1 VDRKVKN
8 KLMQPWWIGLA
19 AVLVW
24 SSTAKAQDYPNR
36 SVTMVVAA
44 AAGGPIDVFTRI
56 IAQRMSPLLGQSVV
70 VENIGGGGGT
80 VGAQHVAK
88 AEPDGYTTLLGTL
101 ATHAN
106 PLLYVDKPLY
116 DPQSDFAPVALVAEI
131 PLVLIVRKEFAANTL
146 QEFIA
151 YAKANQDRM
160 NYGSAGVGSASHL
173 GCAMLD
179 QAMGTHIQH
188 VPYRGTGPAMED
200 LLAGRIDYLCDIA
213 VTAVPSIKNGTV
225 KGIAVLGGQ
234 RMAVLPDLQT
244 AGEGGLPSLQA
255 STWTALF
262 LPKGATPAI
271 VAKLNGAVVAAMNE
285 PGLREQLND
294 LAATLV
300 APERRTPTYLASFV
314 KSEWDKWGAAIHA
327 GGAIP
332 K

>member
-1 VDRKVKN
+1 VKN
-8 KLMQPWWIGLA
+8 KLMRPWWLGLA
-19 AVLVW
+19 AVLAW
-24 SSTAKAQDYPNR
+24 SGAAEAQDYPNR
-36 SVTMVVAA
+36 SITMVVAA

-56 IAQRMSPLLGQSVV
+56 MAERMSPFLGQSVV

-80 VGAQHVAK
+80 VGADHVAK

-106 PLLYVDKPLY
+106 PLLYVDKPPY
-116 DPQSDFAPVALVAEI
+116 DPQTDFVPVALIAEI
-131 PLVLIVRKEFAANTL
+131 PLVLIVRKDFPANTL
-146 QEFIA
+146 SEFVA
-151 YAKANQDRM
+151 YAKANQDKM

-188 VPYRGTGPAMED
+188 VPYRGTGPAMQD

-213 VTAVPSIKNGTV
+213 VTAAPSIKSGTV
-225 KGIAVLGGQ
+225 KGIAALGSQ
-234 RMAVLPDLQT
+234 RMAVLPDLPT
-244 AGEGGLPSLQA
+244 AAESGLPSLQA

-262 LPKGATPAI
+262 LPKGASAAI
-271 VAKLNGAVVAAMNE
+271 VAKLNAAVVAAMNE

-300 APERRTPTYLASFV
+300 TPERRTPAYLASFV
-314 KSEWDKWGAAIHA
+314 KSEWDKWGAAIRA